1 MKGGADLVET
11 AMLGSSQQLRSR
23 RLFLVLKQCVQVR
36 PVGPAQLSCLWK
48 VTFLFSL
55 TVTLLGRFP

>member
-1 MKGGADLVET
+1 
-11 AMLGSSQQLRSR
+11 MLGSSQQLRSR